1 MTLWKSFTY
10 HLKKTGIYSILT
22 WGGIAAVSAQD
33 GQLDLT
39 QLNNYANQTR
49 PAYIQKDNTP
59 TVNPITDMGAT
70 LGRVLFY
77 DKRLSRNNTISC
89 ASCHQQAHAFGD
101 TALASTGVNGTTG
114 RHSMRLINARFSR
127 ESKFFW
133 DERAASLEAQTTQ
146 PIQDHVEMG
155 FSDTNGDPSFSDLIT
170 KLSLIEEYKVLFT
183 AVYGDSDIDEDRI
196 QKALGQFVRS
206 IQSFDSKYDT
216 GRAAAPNDAAPFT
229 NFTQQENNGKNLFL
243 RPPNQGG
250 AGCAGCHQPPE
261 FDIDPNSGNNGV
273 IGAIGGGTDTTNT
286 RSPSLRDLVD
296 ASGNPHGGFMH
307 NAALSTL
314 LDVVNHYDSIPA
326 NNPNLD
332 QRLRRPGG
340 QTQQLNLTQQEK
352 NDLVAFLR
360 TLTGTS
366 VYTDTKWS
374 DPFDSNAMLNVIV
387 LPLNNDALVFS
398 GSGASRQ
405 VTISVQAVTSRQLY
419 LPNIH

>member
-22 WGGIAAVSAQD
+22 WGGISAISAQD

-59 TVNPITDMGAT
+59 TANPITDMGAT

-155 FSDTNGDPSFSDLIT
+155 FSNTNGDPSFSDLIT

-183 AVYGDSDIDEDRI
+183 AVYGDSGIDEDRI

-243 RPPNQGG
+243 RPPTKVVQVVQ
-250 AGCAGCHQPPE
+250 AA
-261 FDIDPNSGNNGV
+261 
-273 IGAIGGGTDTTNT
+273 TNH
-286 RSPSLRDLVD
+286 RNLI
-296 ASGNPHGGFMH
+296 
-307 NAALSTL
+307 
-314 LDVVNHYDSIPA
+314 SIPTPA
-326 NNPNLD
+326 TMVSLAPSEAA
-332 QRLRRPGG
+332 
-340 QTQQLNLTQQEK
+340 QTPPTLAHPVYVISSTPQAIPTE
-352 NDLVAFLR
+352 DLCTML
-360 TLTGTS
+360 LSQPCSTS
-366 VYTDTKWS
+366 
-374 DPFDSNAMLNVIV
+374 
-387 LPLNNDALVFS
+387 
-398 GSGASRQ
+398 
-405 VTISVQAVTSRQLY
+405 
-419 LPNIH
+419 